1 MAIHQ
6 RANGHFGNVDLTLP
20 HNSKG
25 HLYMSLSGGTNVNFH
40 MPKGS
45 NLAMLFSNGKRVNIN
60 ERS

>member
-6 RANGHFGNVDLTLP
+6 KANGHFDNVDLTLP
-20 HNSKG
+20 HKSKG
-25 HLYMSLSGGTNVNFH
+25 HLYMELSGGTTVNFH